1 MKGASSFHEDFAREH
16 RVKSSSNRSFGLVFA
31 GFFLLVGLLP
41 LARGAELRFWAL
53 GLAAAFLFLALAY
66 PAPLSPLNRL
76 WLRFGLLLHRITTP
90 LVMGL
95 IFFLA
100 ITPTALLKRA
110 VSRDDPM
117 RRRFEPEARSYWIE
131 RRPPG
136 PAPETMRNQF

>member
-1 MKGASSFHEDFAREH
+1 MKPASSFHEDFLREQ
-16 RVKSSSNRSFGLVFA
+16 RVKSSSERTFGLVFA
-31 GFFLLVGLLP
+31 AFFTLIGLLP
-41 LARGAELRFWAL
+41 LAHGAGIRLWAL
-53 GLAAAFLFLALAY
+53 GLAALFLAVALLRPAWLA
-66 PAPLSPLNRL
+66 PLNRV
-76 WLRFGLLLHRITTP
+76 WFRFGLLLHRVTTP

-110 VSRDDPM
+110 VSRDDPLQ
-117 RRRFEPEARSYWIE
+117 RRFEPERESYWTE